1 MRRYRETE
9 RMEQDRLKRIR
20 DKEEKLA
27 DWIRK
32 KEEEMKGEGYVAKN
46 CFQRYILG
54 TKVKIPELN
63 SRYLQLVGIGSTGL
77 TVE

>member
-9 RMEQDRLKRIR
+9 RLQQDSLKRIR

-32 KEEEMKGEGYVAKN
+32 KEEEMKGE
-46 CFQRYILG
+46 
-54 TKVKIPELN
+54 
-63 SRYLQLVGIGSTGL
+63 
-77 TVE
+77 

>member
-20 DKEEKLA
+20 DKEDKLA

-32 KEEEMKGEGYVAKN
+32 KEEDMKGEGYVAIKQLK
-46 CFQRYILG
+46 FQWLSCN
-54 TKVKIPELN
+54 TL
-63 SRYLQLVGIGSTGL
+63 L
-77 TVE
+77 

>member
-9 RMEQDRLKRIR
+9 RLEQDRLKRIR

-32 KEEEMKGEGYVAKN
+32 KEEDMKGEGICSLKA
-46 CFQRYILG
+46 
-54 TKVKIPELN
+54 T
-63 SRYLQLVGIGSTGL
+63 
-77 TVE
+77 